1 MEKVQV
7 GFNIK
12 AKATE
17 KLATEDESEYERGS
31 VSFRKQKKWKQVWIK
46 KNIRK
51 IKFNSFDI
59 KLTMQV
65 KGQHLNQK
73 NCRRFILMN

>member
-46 KNIRK
+46 KIYKKDK
-51 IKFNSFDI
+51 I
-59 KLTMQV
+59 
-65 KGQHLNQK
+65 
-73 NCRRFILMN
+73 